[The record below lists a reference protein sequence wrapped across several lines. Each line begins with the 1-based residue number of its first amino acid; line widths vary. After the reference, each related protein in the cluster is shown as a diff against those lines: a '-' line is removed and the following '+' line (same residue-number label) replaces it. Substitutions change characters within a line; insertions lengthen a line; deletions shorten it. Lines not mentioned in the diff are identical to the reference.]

1 MLTLYWQR
9 VPLRGSACQHS
20 VVRNYQLPNEG
31 AERQAIGD
39 RVVLHQQQLMAGMCR
54 TSKRWLAA
62 SGALNL
68 LLLLTAGLAY
78 PYAARRYAAL
88 LG

>member
-1 MLTLYWQR
+1 MA
-9 VPLRGSACQHS
+9 PCIAC
-20 VVRNYQLPNEG
+20 
-31 AERQAIGD
+31 RQAG
-39 RVVLHQQQLMAGMCR
+39 VLPHRQQLMAGMCR

-68 LLLLTAGLAY
+68 LLLFTAGLAY
-78 PYAARRYAAL
+78 PYAAKRYAVL